1 MFFAAPI
8 KLTKQQHKSGSFFSG
23 WPVFIK
29 KPEQSPLVDYH
40 HKPTTP
46 DDSSAQSLNAFNTPL

>member
-8 KLTKQQHKSGSFFSG
+8 KLTKQQHESGNFFSG
-23 WPVFIK
+23 WPIFIK
-29 KPEQSPLVDYH
+29 KSEQSPLVDLH

-46 DDSSAQSLNAFNTPL
+46 DDSSAQSLNRFNTPL

>member
-29 KPEQSPLVDYH
+29 KSEQLPLVEHH
-40 HKPTTP
+40 HKTTTP